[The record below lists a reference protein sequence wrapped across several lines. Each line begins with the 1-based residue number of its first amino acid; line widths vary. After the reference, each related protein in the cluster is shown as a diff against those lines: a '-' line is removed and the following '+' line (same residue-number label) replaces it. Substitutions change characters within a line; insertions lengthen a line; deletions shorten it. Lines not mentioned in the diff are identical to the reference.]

1 MSAVCQRLGTSR
13 AAYYKRA
20 RVLAHRRACDMLV
33 SALVMGQ
40 RREMPR
46 LGGRK
51 LYHLLGGQLAGH
63 GVRMGRDR
71 LFAWLRSRGLLV
83 EPKKRYCRTTHSSH
97 RFRVYTDL
105 VKGRPAARPDQVW
118 VSDITYLRTREGF
131 CYLALVTDAY
141 SRKVVGWDVSRSLE
155 LEGCMRAVAM
165 ACAGREGGHGTVHH
179 SDRGTQYCS
188 HAYTGYLREN
198 GIAISMGE
206 AGNCYDNAM
215 AERVN
220 GILKGE
226 FNLDRTFF
234 DLRSARRAT
243 QQAIQTYNDKRP
255 HMALD
260 MRKPSELY
268 AA

>member
-1 MSAVCQRLGTSR
+1 MSSACAKLQVSR

-20 RVLAHRRACDMLV
+20 KVLARRQACDMLV

-40 RREMPR
+40 RRQMPR

-83 EPKKRYCRTTHSSH
+83 EPKKRYCRTTHSNH
-97 RFRVYTDL
+97 RFRAYTDL
-105 VKGRPAARPDQVW
+105 VKGQRITMPDQIW

-141 SRKVVGWDVSRSLE
+141 SRKVIGYDVSRSLE

-165 ACAGREGGHGTVHH
+165 ACAGRCGTGTVHH
-179 SDRGTQYCS
+179 SDRGSQYCS
-188 HAYTGYLREN
+188 HAYTGYLREK
-198 GIAISMGE
+198 GIDISMGE

-234 DLRSARRAT
+234 DCNVL
-243 QQAIQTYNDKRP
+243 
-255 HMALD
+255 
-260 MRKPSELY
+260 E
-268 AA
+268 

>member
-1 MSAVCQRLGTSR
+1 
-13 AAYYKRA
+13 
-20 RVLAHRRACDMLV
+20 MLL
-33 SALVMGQ
+33 SALVMEQ
-40 RREMPR
+40 RRDMPR

-51 LYHLLGGQLAGH
+51 LYHLLGGQLAEH
-63 GVRMGRDR
+63 RVRMGRDR
-71 LFAWLRSRGLLV
+71 FFSWLRGRGLLV
-83 EPKKRYCRTTHSSH
+83 EPKKCYRRTTDSNH

-105 VKGRPAARPDQVW
+105 VKGERIERRDQVW
-118 VSDITYLRTREGF
+118 VSDITYLRTTGGF
-131 CYLALVTDAY
+131 CYLALVTDVY
-141 SRKVVGWDVSRSLE
+141 SRKVIGYDVSRSLE

-165 ACAGREGGHGTVHH
+165 ACAGREASHGTVHH

-198 GIAISMGE
+198 GIRISMGE
-206 AGNCYDNAM
+206 AGNCYDNAL

-234 DLRSARRAT
+234 DLRSAQRAVT
-243 QQAIQTYNDKRP
+243 QAIHTYNDKRP

-260 MRKPSELY
+260 MKKPSELY

>member
-1 MSAVCQRLGTSR
+1 MSSACAKLQVSR

-20 RVLAHRRACDMLV
+20 KVLARRWACDMLV

-40 RREMPR
+40 RRQMPR

-83 EPKKRYCRTTHSSH
+83 EPKKRYCRTTHSNH
-97 RFRVYTDL
+97 RFRAYTDL
-105 VKGRPAARPDQVW
+105 VKGQRITMPDQIW

-141 SRKVVGWDVSRSLE
+141 SRKVIGYDVSRSLE

-165 ACAGREGGHGTVHH
+165 ACAGRCGTGTVHH
-179 SDRGTQYCS
+179 SDRGSQYCS
-188 HAYTGYLREN
+188 HAYTGYLREK
-198 GIAISMGE
+198 GIDISMGE

>member
-1 MSAVCQRLGTSR
+1 MSAVCARLGTSR
-13 AAYYKRA
+13 AAYYKDGA
-20 RVLAHRRACDMLV
+20 KGAVQVLEDAIVMELV
-33 SALVMGQ
+33 AGR

-51 LYHLLGGQLAGH
+51 LYHLLRDELAAH
-63 GVRMGRDR
+63 RVRLGRDR
-71 LFAWLRSRGLLV
+71 FFAWLGRHGLLV
-83 EPKKRYCRTTHSSH
+83 EPKKCYHRTTDSNH
-97 RFRVYTDL
+97 RFRVYADL
-105 VKGRPAARPDQVW
+105 VKGQRIERPDQVW
-118 VSDITYLRTREGF
+118 ASDITYLRTRDGF

-165 ACAGREGGHGTVHH
+165 ACAGRGGTGTVHH

-198 GIAISMGE
+198 GISISMGE

-226 FNLDRTFF
+226 FNLDATFF
-234 DLRSARRAT
+234 DLRSARRAVA
-243 QQAIQTYNDKRP
+243 QAIQVYNDKRP